1 MRYGLCGPDARLFSP
16 TSTNDHIIEIDDFD
30 YSVSCVYRKTNG
42 CYTYFDDINAD
53 FEDILDT
60 LCERLRPE

>member
-1 MRYGLCGPDARLFSP
+1 MTPIKIKLTYNGVDY
-16 TSTNDHIIEIDDFD
+16 IIEIDDFD